1 MKTFY
6 VVYRD
11 RKGSIENMVIEL
23 KDVTKVNAYT
33 IKRGVLKSLTVQDE
47 WNTPKEEDIIII
59 SWQETQELTQ
69 KEFDIIEEIREEGT
83 LNGEYATEWDLMCGD
98 YDEKIFEASNIV
110 SSIGS
115 FIHH

>member
-33 IKRGVLKSLTVQDE
+33 IKRGVLRSLTVQNE
-47 WNTPKEEDIIII
+47 WNAPKEEDIIII

-69 KEFDIIEEIREEGT
+69 KESDMIEEIIEKGT
-83 LNGEYATEWDLMCGD
+83 LNGEYVTDWDLMCGD
-98 YDEKIFEASNIV
+98 YDEKIFEDSNII

-115 FIHH
+115 FIRH